1 MMYVFLGLVI
11 LVVSF
16 LIALLTLI
24 REQRNQEKQQERLN
38 QTESLEQQFPFQPSP
53 ILPQENTSFP
63 NREVFLDKSESP
75 GLGLNRRFEDSP
87 SSNSL
92 GTIEPF
98 PWDGKQNEVGI
109 TSTKLT
115 KSSPSTGSGDL
126 ARGGEFVIP
135 RSVTDKD

>member
-16 LIALLTLI
+16 LIALFTLI

-38 QTESLEQQFPFQPSP
+38 QAESLEQQSSFQPSP
-53 ILPQENTSFP
+53 ILPQENTTFP
-63 NREVFLDKSESP
+63 NREVLLDKSESP
-75 GLGLNRRFEDSP
+75 SLGLNRRFEDS
-87 SSNSL
+87 SSNNSV

-98 PWDGKQNEVGI
+98 PWDGKQDEAGT
-109 TSTKLT
+109 TSTRLT
-115 KSSPSTGSGDL
+115 ESSPSTGSGDL